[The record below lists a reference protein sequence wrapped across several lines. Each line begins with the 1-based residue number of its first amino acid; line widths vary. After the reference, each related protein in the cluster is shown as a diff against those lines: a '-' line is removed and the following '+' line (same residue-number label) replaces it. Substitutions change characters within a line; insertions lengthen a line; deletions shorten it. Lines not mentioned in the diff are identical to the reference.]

1 VHSEDRVAKERSM
14 RRRRLRAY
22 LNELKTIKNRKR
34 PLKRDAMREA
44 LGGAKRMAGRDARF
58 VRIDVVLEGEGKDQR
73 ARLNYTLLRDQIRTA
88 WKREGR
94 YLIRTNL
101 T

>member
-1 VHSEDRVAKERSM
+1 
-14 RRRRLRAY
+14 
-22 LNELKTIKNRKR
+22 
-34 PLKRDAMREA
+34 
-44 LGGAKRMAGRDARF
+44 MAGRDARF
-58 VRIDVVLEGEGKDQR
+58 VKIDVVLEGERKDQR

-101 T
+101 TETDEREIVRTRYTHPEKDLQLLLDQLKMQLPDQPPPKITRIEPKR